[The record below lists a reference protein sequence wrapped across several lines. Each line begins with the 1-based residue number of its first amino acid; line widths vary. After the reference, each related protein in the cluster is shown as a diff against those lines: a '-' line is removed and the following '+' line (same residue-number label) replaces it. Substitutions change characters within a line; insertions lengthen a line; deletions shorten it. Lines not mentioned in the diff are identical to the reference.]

1 MAGVDL
7 GIWQQLNQLEQLI
20 INSPRL
26 PFSDIRLV
34 NEGKIINLLNTIR
47 DNLPVELAEATQLIK
62 QKNIF
67 ITQVQS
73 QAKLLIQ
80 KACQERYQLIQTSS
94 VLRETELELAKLR
107 ERTHEQCEK
116 LLQSTRNR
124 VLESR
129 REYEMVTA
137 YIYYIYSIRYSE
149 LDDRYNKLRHRLYQ
163 SYHYS
168 REQCLGELEKIRS
181 IGARL
186 QKNSQIELERLHDGV
201 LRFRQKNQF
210 QCEAVVNQL
219 RRDAMLIN
227 EEVNNY
233 TEKALDE
240 LEIRIK
246 EMNKTILIGRS
257 EILKLRKNESLI
269 VKDDNPGYGYFQ
281 SSSNRDQSKWS
292 LKNLWRS

>member
-137 YIYYIYSIRYSE
+137 Y
-149 LDDRYNKLRHRLYQ
+149 
-163 SYHYS
+163 
-168 REQCLGELEKIRS
+168 
-181 IGARL
+181 
-186 QKNSQIELERLHDGV
+186 
-201 LRFRQKNQF
+201 
-210 QCEAVVNQL
+210 
-219 RRDAMLIN
+219 
-227 EEVNNY
+227 
-233 TEKALDE
+233 
-240 LEIRIK
+240 
-246 EMNKTILIGRS
+246 
-257 EILKLRKNESLI
+257 
-269 VKDDNPGYGYFQ
+269 
-281 SSSNRDQSKWS
+281 
-292 LKNLWRS
+292 